1 LTFVMALLA
10 VLVTLNVTLVPLPW
24 GALGGLT
31 VTSAAAGDA
40 APSTPAAT
48 AAARTPARRC
58 FSRFLTTGSS
68 DGAPEW
74 FNRAGI
80 SFFPVPDDGRHA

>member
-1 LTFVMALLA
+1 LTLVIALRA
-10 VLVTLNVTLVPLPW
+10 VFVTLNVTLVPLPC

-31 VTSAAAGDA
+31 VTSAAAGEA

-58 FSRFLTTGSS
+58 FSRFLTWGSS
-68 DGAPEW
+68 DGSGQW
-74 FNRAGI
+74 FNRA
-80 SFFPVPDDGRHA
+80 